1 MNKIKWWVVLPL
13 LVFLG
18 LLAFLHIR
26 QADPE
31 NEFVIPDHILICL
44 DPGHGGDDPGAVL
57 GDRQEKDD
65 NLRMALAVR
74 DKLESYGFENLSV
87 MLTREEDTA
96 LELQQRVEIANDA
109 RATLF
114 ISIHRNSGGGQGV
127 ETWVSAEGHRHE
139 LQLAASIQDKLDKAG
154 IAYEK
159 RLASQYPAQVEEFG
173 IRQAPTLVVAKG
185 GNAHGQTKLYPF
197 LPRRERRSAKG
208 ALFYN
213 RNLRKIKKY
222 DIIEGKSKMT

>member
-114 ISIHRNSGGGQGV
+114 ISIHRNSGGGQGI
-127 ETWVSAEGHRHE
+127 ETWVSAEGLRPE
-139 LQLAASIQDKLDKAG
+139 TRLATYIQEGLAAIPMVKDRGVKSGTASNP
-154 IAYEK
+154 
-159 RLASQYPAQVEEFG
+159 LASYYVVGTPKCPPVWWNWALSTTWR
-173 IRQAPTLVVAKG
+173 IWCCLRRPLTTMPPPLPTASCKW
-185 GNAHGQTKLYPF
+185 
-197 LPRRERRSAKG
+197 
-208 ALFYN
+208 
-213 RNLRKIKKY
+213 
-222 DIIEGKSKMT
+222 

>member
-13 LVFLG
+13 LVFIG
-18 LLAFLHIR
+18 LLAFLHLR
-26 QADPE
+26 QTDPE

-114 ISIHRNSGGGQGV
+114 ISIHRNSGGGQGI
-127 ETWVSAEGHRHE
+127 ETWVSAEGLRPE
-139 LQLAASIQDKLDKAG
+139 TRLATYIQEGLAAIPMVKDRGVKSGTASNP
-154 IAYEK
+154 
-159 RLASQYPAQVEEFG
+159 LASYYVVGNTKMPACLVELGFIDNVEDLVLFEAAFDNYAAAIADG
-173 IRQAPTLVVAKG
+173 ILQMV
-185 GNAHGQTKLYPF
+185 KL
-197 LPRRERRSAKG
+197 K
-208 ALFYN
+208 
-213 RNLRKIKKY
+213 
-222 DIIEGKSKMT
+222 

>member
-1 MNKIKWWVVLPL
+1 MSKIKWWVVLPL
-13 LVFLG
+13 LVFIG
-18 LLAFLHIR
+18 LLAFLYTR
-26 QADPE
+26 QTDPE

-114 ISIHRNSGGGQGV
+114 ISIHRNSGGGQGI
-127 ETWVSAEGHRHE
+127 ETWVSAEGLRPE
-139 LQLAASIQDKLDKAG
+139 TRLATYIQEGLAAIPTVKDRGVKSGTASNP
-154 IAYEK
+154 
-159 RLASQYPAQVEEFG
+159 LASYYVVGNTKMPACLVELGFIDNVEDLVLFEAAFDNYAAAIADG
-173 IRQAPTLVVAKG
+173 ILQMV
-185 GNAHGQTKLYPF
+185 KL
-197 LPRRERRSAKG
+197 K
-208 ALFYN
+208 
-213 RNLRKIKKY
+213 
-222 DIIEGKSKMT
+222 

>member
-13 LVFLG
+13 LVFIG
-18 LLAFLHIR
+18 LLAFLCTR
-26 QADPE
+26 QADPK
-31 NEFVIPDHILICL
+31 NAFVIPEHILICL

-74 DKLESYGFENLSV
+74 DKLESCGFENLSV

-114 ISIHRNSGGGQGV
+114 ISIHRNSGGGQGI
-127 ETWVSAEGHRHE
+127 ETWISAEALRPE
-139 LQLAASIQDKLDKAG
+139 TQLATYIQEGLAAIPMVKDRGVKSGTASNP
-154 IAYEK
+154 
-159 RLASQYPAQVEEFG
+159 LASYYVVGNTKMPACLVELGFIDNVEDLVLFEAAFDDYAAAIADG
-173 IRQAPTLVVAKG
+173 ILQMV
-185 GNAHGQTKLYPF
+185 KL
-197 LPRRERRSAKG
+197 K
-208 ALFYN
+208 
-213 RNLRKIKKY
+213 
-222 DIIEGKSKMT
+222 